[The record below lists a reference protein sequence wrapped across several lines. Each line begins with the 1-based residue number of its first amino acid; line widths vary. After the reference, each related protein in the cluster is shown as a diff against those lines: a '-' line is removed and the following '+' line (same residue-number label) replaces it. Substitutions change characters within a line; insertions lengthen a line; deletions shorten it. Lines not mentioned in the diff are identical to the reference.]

1 MEEPLSITITIMS
14 GVEDGRNIDLS
25 TAEGH
30 GTITPELWT
39 LSIGRSE
46 ARDIILQKDT
56 FISRE
61 HARLRYHEGRWW
73 LEDCDSK
80 NGTFIETPDDER
92 RVTEAVM
99 LEIGQLFRIGRTW
112 LRLQMPGTD

>member
-1 MEEPLSITITIMS
+1 MNESRSITITIMS

-25 TAEGH
+25 TGEGH
-30 GTITPELWT
+30 GVFNGDLWT

-61 HARLRYHEGRWW
+61 HATLRFYDAQWW
-73 LEDCDSK
+73 LEDCGSK
-80 NGTFIETPDDER
+80 NGTFVETIDDEQ
-92 RVTEAVM
+92 RVTEPVM
-99 LEIGQLFRIGRTW
+99 IDPGQLFRVGRTW
-112 LRLQMPGTD
+112 LRLHMIES